1 MTSTTRTQF
10 KTESSQIRTR
20 IRTRKRTCT
29 RTCTRIRTSE
39 MGVGAEKEEK
49 EEKAEDKISHLL
61 ESVGHRFY
69 RGTDGQTDGLTY
81 KEGQKSRKDDGTM
94 TRKGA
99 HLQKELNIK
108 SYRETYLESND
119 KNTFIREMGTHSE
132 LRGRDDRTVIK

>member
-10 KTESSQIRTR
+10 KTESSRIRTR
-20 IRTRKRTCT
+20 IRTRKRTRT
-29 RTCTRIRTSE
+29 RTCTRIRSE
-39 MGVGAEKEEK
+39 MGVGAEK